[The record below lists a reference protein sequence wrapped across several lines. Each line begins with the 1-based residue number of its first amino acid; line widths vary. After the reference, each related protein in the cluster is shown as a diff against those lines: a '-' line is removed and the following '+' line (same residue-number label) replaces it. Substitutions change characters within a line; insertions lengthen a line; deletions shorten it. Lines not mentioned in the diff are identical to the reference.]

1 MEQWWQLGD
10 FLLHLYIV
18 VLDRLKAEYISCV
31 RHSMNLV
38 RLVLLQED
46 QGIHILRM
54 LEGSLNRD
62 LRWRRPTHSTQM
74 SLAHTIYL

>member
-1 MEQWWQLGD
+1 
-10 FLLHLYIV
+10 
-18 VLDRLKAEYISCV
+18 
-31 RHSMNLV
+31 MNLV

-54 LEGSLNRD
+54 LEVSLNRD
-62 LRWRRPTHSTQM
+62 LRWTRPTHSTQM

>member
-1 MEQWWQLGD
+1 
-10 FLLHLYIV
+10 
-18 VLDRLKAEYISCV
+18 
-31 RHSMNLV
+31 MNLV
-38 RLVLLQED
+38 RLVFLQED

-74 SLAHTIYL
+74 SLAHTIYLLGEEGEAILIY

>member
-10 FLLHLYIV
+10 FLIHLYIV
-18 VLDRLKAEYISCV
+18 VLGRLEAECLSCV
-31 RHSMNLV
+31 RNSMNRV

-62 LRWRRPTHSTQM
+62 LWWRRPTHSTQM

>member
-10 FLLHLYIV
+10 FLIHLYIV
-18 VLDRLKAEYISCV
+18 VLGRLEAEYISCV

-62 LRWRRPTHSTQM
+62 LRWRIPTHSTQM

>member
-10 FLLHLYIV
+10 FLIHLYIV
-18 VLDRLKAEYISCV
+18 VLGRLEAEYISCV

-38 RLVLLQED
+38 RLVLLQEN

-54 LEGSLNRD
+54 LEGSLHRD

-74 SLAHTIYL
+74 LLAHTIYL